1 MGTVLESVPLL
12 ICAGFVYC
20 HCTGRWGCSIIHTV
34 KIAVHSAKG
43 CCTAT
48 TMALTSIK
56 QKFSVM
62 IIASSNIEIDIN
74 VNDFINWNASI
85 TLKTLKSN
93 TLVGVSNKNKL
104 VQQPVRKD
112 YNFFARQGITG
123 FDVLCLIKIIL

>member
-1 MGTVLESVPLL
+1 M
-12 ICAGFVYC
+12 
-20 HCTGRWGCSIIHTV
+20 V
-34 KIAVHSAKG
+34 KIAMHSAKG

-93 TLVGVSNKNKL
+93 TLVGVSNKSKL

-112 YNFFARQGITG
+112 YNFLLG
-123 FDVLCLIKIIL
+123 KE